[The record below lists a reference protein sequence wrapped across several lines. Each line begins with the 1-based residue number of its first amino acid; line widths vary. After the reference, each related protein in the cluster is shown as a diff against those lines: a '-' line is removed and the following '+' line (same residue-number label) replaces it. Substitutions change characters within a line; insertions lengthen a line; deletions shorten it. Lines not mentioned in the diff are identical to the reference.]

1 MEYRNYI
8 FDLYGTLIHIR
19 TDEWSKTFWK
29 KLAAYYA
36 CFGADYE
43 PEKLHEAYDLE
54 IRKEEKRIIQGFK
67 SKGISCTYP
76 EVDLTRIFASLL
88 LHAPQRHPSEA
99 GDRLPSELK
108 DTPYA
113 DPLQIPSLKA
123 WSMGTAHF
131 FRITSRKR
139 FGLYPGTLKTM
150 KSLKDKGCGI
160 YLLSNAQRSFT
171 MSEMEVLNLPGL
183 FDGIYISSDKQMKKP
198 QPEFMQCLIH
208 EYALDPEK
216 SVMVGNDLG
225 SDMGI
230 ARACGMDSVY
240 LNTDH
245 LTEKEIQQRLKEVKK
260 QGTGKITVF
269 PDGKIYHLTDM

>member
-1 MEYRNYI
+1 MKYQNYI

-54 IRKEEKRIIQGFK
+54 IRMEEKRIIQSFA
-67 SKGISCTYP
+67 SSGIDCTYP
-76 EVDLTRIFASLL
+76 EVDLAQIFVVLF
-88 LHAPQRHPSEA
+88 
-99 GDRLPSELK
+99 
-108 DTPYA
+108 
-113 DPLQIPSLKA
+113 LKA
-123 WSMGTAHF
+123 PHRHFSEVGEGLLSEYKHCNGDLLKLPALKTWALDAAHF

-139 FGLYPGTLKTM
+139 FGLYPGTLKT
-150 KSLKDKGCGI
+150 LKTLKKEGCGI

-198 QPEFMQCLIH
+198 QPDFLQNLLK
-208 EYALDPEK
+208 EYKLDPK
-216 SVMVGNDLG
+216 TSVMVGNDFG
-225 SDMGI
+225 SDIGI
-230 ARACGMDSVY
+230 ARACDMDSVY

-245 LTEKEIQQRLKEVKK
+245 LTEKEIQLRSKEAKK